1 MHKRKTFHE
10 DNKFHGDSSGVIFCS
25 SMGGRCPWWRIL
37 DFSWYMVASGPQRPR
52 LANQEANG
60 FRSFI
65 FPYMLHFIYLMIY
78 IYIFVIKNEHRV
90 FSYKGATWDPDGHM
104 VLIAFSKSSTL
115 GSVHFASKPPSL
127 GMQALFSS
135 SNI

>member
-10 DNKFHGDSSGVIFCS
+10 DNKFLGDSSGVIFCS

-78 IYIFVIKNEHRV
+78 IYIYIYIYLLLKMSTVSF
-90 FSYKGATWDPDGHM
+90 
-104 VLIAFSKSSTL
+104 LIREQHGIL
-115 GSVHFASKPPSL
+115 MG
-127 GMQALFSS
+127 
-135 SNI
+135 IWY